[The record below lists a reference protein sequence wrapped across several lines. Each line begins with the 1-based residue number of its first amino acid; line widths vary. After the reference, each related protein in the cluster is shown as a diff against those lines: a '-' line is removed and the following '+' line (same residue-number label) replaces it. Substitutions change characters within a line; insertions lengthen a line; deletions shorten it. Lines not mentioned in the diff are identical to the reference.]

1 MWRFIKAEPTTYLM
15 LFKRGQVVREGS
27 GMTLL
32 YFVPT
37 SLLVAVPMASTD
49 VPFIFTEITSDFQEV
64 TVQGQVAYRITDPV
78 RISQLLNFSIDT
90 RTHEH
95 KSDDPQMLSQRVI
108 NVVNVLTRAE
118 LQHMTLKEAMKSGDA
133 MVRSLLEGLRAAPE
147 VTALGLEILGLSIL
161 AVGPNPET
169 ARALEADAREQ
180 LLRMADEAIYAR
192 RNAAVEQERA
202 IRENELSTEIAVEK
216 KKREIR
222 ESQMDA
228 ELAVQRK
235 QREYRNE
242 EMTAQIELEQRNRE
256 LADLR
261 AANRRTEADA
271 AAYSVSATMQALQ
284 NVDPKILQALAS
296 VGMKPEQFIALA
308 FQGLAEK
315 AEHIGQLNITPDLLR
330 EIITSGTDDIDGAP
344 HRE

>member
-15 LFKRGQVVREGS
+15 LYRRGKVVREGS

-32 YFVPT
+32 YFAPT

-49 VPFIFTEITSDFQEV
+49 VPFIFNEITSDFQQV
-64 TVQGQVAYRITDPV
+64 TVQGQVAYRITDPSRV
-78 RISQLLNFSIDT
+78 SQLLNFSIDT
-90 RTHEH
+90 WSHEYT
-95 KSDDPQMLSQRVI
+95 SDDPEMLSQRVI

-118 LQHMTLKEAMKSGDA
+118 LQQMTLREAMKSGDT
-133 MVRSLLEGLRAAPE
+133 MVGKLLEGLKASQE

-161 AVGPNPET
+161 AIAPNPET
-169 ARALEADAREQ
+169 ARALEADAREK
-180 LLRMADEAIYAR
+180 LLKMADEAIYAR

-242 EMTAQIELEQRNRE
+242 EMTALIELEQRNRE
-256 LADLR
+256 LVDLK
-261 AANRRTEADA
+261 AANRKAEADA
-271 AAYSVSATMQALQ
+271 AAYGVSATMKALQ
-284 NVDPKILQALAS
+284 DVDPKVLEVLAS

-308 FQGLAEK
+308 FRGLAER
-315 AEHIGQLNITPDLLR
+315 AESIGQLNITPDLLR
-330 EIITSGTDDIDGAP
+330 EIITSGAADIDGAP
-344 HRE
+344 D